1 LFAEGNIECVE
12 KLLKPAK
19 RVLKVGMPIKHD
31 AFERRVDLWNKIRMN
46 YDSYLDE
53 ECGTFL
59 KDLDQHFCSLFDGS
73 LLVLAAS
80 FRENGEFFGAAN
92 IFSAEEVEL
101 YRRIERYNLFEILSA
116 GDIRKKLIQKD
127 DKVLELLRDYYVSMD
142 SWVGEQL
149 EDPSLRL
156 TLRYY
161 LKKKWDGY
169 KEKLNTAVS
178 SSVLELDWLKSLIKS
193 WESATDEKVEA
204 STKEIGV
211 EKERAEAERELAEA
225 ELAKLGTEKAL
236 AEESLRQAEA
246 EKARANEEIQGLAS
260 DKEAAEARIKQLS
273 EKRAETESL
282 LQAVADEKSLTEARL
297 QEIAAQKAEAESRLR
312 EMQAERSGSEE
323 QIKALESEKA
333 QFEVQIQ
340 ALASEKELLEKQ
352 ASEMAS
358 EKSRVEDK
366 FRQLSE
372 EKALLEGKGSRYVK
386 IEEVKQ
392 YELNFIGRVE
402 HKLGNSVT
410 LGGKNYK
417 VDSPREIKQV
427 DTSRFAESFGL
438 SERDLKNLPENR
450 ALLASFVE
458 KKLLGKKQRYD
469 LKALFSSR
477 VERYAESG
485 YDTDPLELKDVNA
498 YLVDARDEAREKGE
512 SALLCLASPTGF
524 EDSISSYI
532 SSDDFHRNFLSKY
545 LSVCFL
551 DLETGKQLYNPHDTL
566 AKEFAAICEME
577 TETEKSEK
585 LKLTVRKAIEDGLLV
600 KDYVVFGDLMKSFG
614 NTPALKSLFYDYAD
628 ERSLKI
634 QFVEDVGLVMMRE
647 GA

>member
-1 LFAEGNIECVE
+1 MFAEGNIECVE

-19 RVLKVGMPIKHD
+19 RVLKVGMPVKHD

-116 GDIRKKLIQKD
+116 DDIRKKLIQKD

-149 EDPSLRL
+149 DDPSLRL

-193 WESATDEKVEA
+193 WESATDAKVEA
-204 STKEIGV
+204 STKEIGA

-246 EKARANEEIQGLAS
+246 EKARASEQIRGLAS
-260 DKEAAEARIKQLS
+260 EREA
-273 EKRAETESL
+273 
-282 LQAVADEKSLTEARL
+282 
-297 QEIAAQKAEAESRLR
+297 AESRLR

-333 QFEVQIQ
+333 KVEEQIQ
-340 ALASEKELLEKQ
+340 ALAAEKGLAEKQ
-352 ASEMAS
+352 ASEMAAD
-358 EKSRVEDK
+358 KAKVEEK
-366 FRQLSE
+366 FRRLSE
-372 EKALLEGKGSRYVK
+372 EKALMEGKGSRYVK
-386 IEEVKQ
+386 LEEVKQ

-417 VDSPREIKQV
+417 VDSSREIKQV
-427 DTSRFAESFGL
+427 DTSSFAESFGL

-458 KKLLGKKQRYD
+458 KKLLGKKQRYA
-469 LKALFSSR
+469 LKALFSAR

-524 EDSISSYI
+524 EDTISSYI

-545 LSVCFL
+545 LSVCLL

-566 AKEFAAICEME
+566 AKEFAGICEME

-585 LKLTVRKAIEDGLLV
+585 LNLEVRKAIEDGLLV

-628 ERSLKI
+628 EGGLKI
-634 QFVEDVGLVMMRE
+634 QFVEDVGLVLMRE

>member
-1 LFAEGNIECVE
+1 MFAEGNIECVE

-19 RVLKVGMPIKHD
+19 RVLKVGMPVKHD

-59 KDLDQHFCSLFDGS
+59 KDLDQHFCSLFDGA

-92 IFSAEEVEL
+92 IFSAEEVAL
-101 YRRIERYNLFEILSA
+101 YRKIERYNLFEILSA
-116 GDIRKKLIQKD
+116 DDIRKKLLQKD

-142 SWVGEQL
+142 SWVSEQL
-149 EDPSLRL
+149 DNPSLRL

-161 LKKKWDGY
+161 LKKKWDSY
-169 KEKLNTAVS
+169 KEKLNMAVS

-193 WESATDEKVEA
+193 WESATDAKVEA
-204 STKEIGV
+204 STRELGA
-211 EKERAEAERELAEA
+211 EKERVDAERELAEA
-225 ELAKLGTEKAL
+225 ELEKLGTEKAL
-236 AEESLRQAEA
+236 TEESLRQAEA
-246 EKARANEEIQGLAS
+246 EKARANEQIQDLS
-260 DKEAAEARIKQLS
+260 SEKEA
-273 EKRAETESL
+273 TES
-282 LQAVADEKSLTEARL
+282 RF
-297 QEIAAQKAEAESRLR
+297 R

-333 QFEVQIQ
+333 KFEEQVAALAAEKELAVKQ
-340 ALASEKELLEKQ
+340 ALEIASEK
-352 ASEMAS
+352 A
-358 EKSRVEDK
+358 RVEAK

-372 EKALLEGKGSRYVK
+372 EKALMEGKGSRYVK
-386 IEEVKQ
+386 LEEVKQ

-410 LGGKNYK
+410 LAGKNYK
-417 VDSPREIKQV
+417 VDSPREVKHV

-469 LKALFSSR
+469 LKALFSAR
-477 VERYAESG
+477 VEKYAESG

-524 EDSISSYI
+524 EAAVGSYI

-545 LSVCFL
+545 LSVCLL
-551 DLETGKQLYNPHDTL
+551 DLETGKQLYNPQDAL
-566 AKEFAAICEME
+566 AKEFAGICEME

-585 LKLTVRKAIEDGLLV
+585 LKLEVRKAIEDGLLV

-614 NTPALKSLFYDYAD
+614 DTPALKSLFYDYAD
-628 ERSLKI
+628 DRNLKI
-634 QFVEDVGLVMMRE
+634 QFVEDVGLVLMRE

>member
-19 RVLKVGMPIKHD
+19 RVLKVGMPVKHD

-59 KDLDQHFCSLFDGS
+59 KDLDQHFCSLFDGA

-92 IFSAEEVEL
+92 IFSAEEVAL
-101 YRRIERYNLFEILSA
+101 YRKIERYNLFEILSA
-116 GDIRKKLIQKD
+116 DDIRKKLLQKD

-142 SWVGEQL
+142 SWVSEQL
-149 EDPSLRL
+149 DNPSLRL

-161 LKKKWDGY
+161 LKKKWDSY
-169 KEKLNTAVS
+169 KEKLNMAVS

-193 WESATDEKVEA
+193 WESATDAKVEA
-204 STKEIGV
+204 STRELGA
-211 EKERAEAERELAEA
+211 EKERVDAERELAEA
-225 ELAKLGTEKAL
+225 ELEKLGTEKAL
-236 AEESLRQAEA
+236 TEESLRQAEA
-246 EKARANEEIQGLAS
+246 EKARANEQIQDLS
-260 DKEAAEARIKQLS
+260 SEKEA
-273 EKRAETESL
+273 TES
-282 LQAVADEKSLTEARL
+282 RF
-297 QEIAAQKAEAESRLR
+297 R

-333 QFEVQIQ
+333 KFEEQVAALAAEKELAVKQ
-340 ALASEKELLEKQ
+340 ALEIASEK
-352 ASEMAS
+352 A
-358 EKSRVEDK
+358 RVEAK

-372 EKALLEGKGSRYVK
+372 EKALMEGKGSRYVK
-386 IEEVKQ
+386 LEEVKQ

-410 LGGKNYK
+410 LAGKNYK
-417 VDSPREIKQV
+417 VDSPREVKHV

-469 LKALFSSR
+469 LKALFSAR
-477 VERYAESG
+477 VEKYAESG

-524 EDSISSYI
+524 EAAVGSYI

-545 LSVCFL
+545 LSVCLL
-551 DLETGKQLYNPHDTL
+551 DLETGKQLYNPQDAL
-566 AKEFAAICEME
+566 AKEFAGICEME

-585 LKLTVRKAIEDGLLV
+585 LKLEVRKAIEDGLLV

-614 NTPALKSLFYDYAD
+614 DTPALKSLFYDYAD
-628 ERSLKI
+628 DRNLKI
-634 QFVEDVGLVMMRE
+634 QFVEDVGLVLMRE